1 MSLDDAPNI
10 RLSCVGLRLASS
22 GPRLA
27 QRVVMSR
34 SSVQRRSIREASTV
48 PERRPESAVSIA
60 EEGLGLHDEAHRAH
74 LANVPEGRHVGAPA
88 VYAVIGRL
96 GHGHLR

>member
-34 SSVQRRSIREASTV
+34 SSVQRRRGATFLANLPDYGAVASTS
-48 PERRPESAVSIA
+48 PLIYLPQLPDSA
-60 EEGLGLHDEAHRAH
+60 
-74 LANVPEGRHVGAPA
+74 
-88 VYAVIGRL
+88 GRL
-96 GHGHLR
+96 AASQRRCPWPSRPMTA